1 MFRTSDTPT
10 PSCFHPTE
18 ADLITYRD
26 LARALGAPP
35 NEAICRYL
43 GAAGQ
48 HLVFIGESGQR
59 DWARVDTQA
68 RTRWPDLPP
77 AGKIASDGK
86 TLESLPERI
95 VYQILDSFKHEDMEI
110 DLHQPIMSGLGAE
123 KADLTLRR
131 RSAACFIEVIG
142 SCGPNRITRNDHE
155 LRGLERFERREAFYR
170 RVGITPVC
178 IFLDLLARPEELKA
192 LCRSLVVRLSGDRK
206 ESEISL

>member
-1 MFRTSDTPT
+1 MFRSSDDST
-10 PSCFHPTE
+10 PSRFHPTE

-59 DWARVDTQA
+59 DWARVDAQA
-68 RTRWPDLPP
+68 RARWPDLPP
-77 AGKIASDGK
+77 TGKVASDGK
-86 TLESLPERI
+86 VLESLPERI
-95 VYQILDSFKHEDMEI
+95 VYQILDSVKHEDMEI
-110 DLHQPIMSGLGAE
+110 DLHQPIMANVGAE

-155 LRGLERFERREAFYR
+155 LRGLERFERRENFYR

-178 IFLDLLARPEELKA
+178 IFLDLLARPDDLKA
-192 LCRSLVVRLSGDRK
+192 LCQSLVDRIADTEK
-206 ESEISL
+206 NGETPL

>member
-1 MFRTSDTPT
+1 MFRSSEDAT
-10 PSCFHPTE
+10 PSRFHPTE

-35 NEAICRYL
+35 SEAICRYL
-43 GAAGQ
+43 GPAGQ

-59 DWARVDTQA
+59 DWAGVDTQA
-68 RTRWPDLPP
+68 RARWPDLPP
-77 AGKIASDGK
+77 TGKIASNGK
-86 TLESLPERI
+86 TLESLPERV
-95 VYQILDSFKHEDMEI
+95 VYQILDSLKHEDMEI
-110 DLHQPIMSGLGAE
+110 DLHQPIMADLGAE

-178 IFLDLLARPEELKA
+178 IFLDLLARPEDLKA
-192 LCRSLVVRLSGDRK
+192 LCQSLVDRIADDGSDR
-206 ESEISL
+206 EMSL